1 MLKTISA
8 AWKVPE
14 LKKKLLFTLFIIVL
28 YRIGSV
34 IPVPYVSPDI
44 LEQAVGYTGNSLLTY
59 FSVIAGEAFSKAT
72 LFALSVSPY
81 ITASIV
87 VQLLCVAIPKLQEWQ
102 KEGGD
107 IGRRK
112 LDKLTRY
119 ITVGLALITAYGYFQ
134 YLRSEGAIV
143 FEDAPLFPNNPTL
156 NVWAMGIVIISCYCA
171 GAALIMW
178 LGEKINE
185 HGIGNGISV
194 ILFINILSSVPGMVN
209 QFYVRNL
216 HPEQFGYTEDPMALW
231 LFILLAVGVIL
242 FFLAAIAFVVHMTG
256 AERRIKINYAK
267 QVKGRKMYGGQ
278 STDLPIKLNMSGVM
292 PIIFAQSI
300 VSIPATIALLAPGT
314 KPGTAGITN
323 FSEWWYSFNN
333 NWFSYTSVPYM
344 IIFFVLIILFGYF
357 YVAISFDT
365 TEIANNLRKNGGLVQ
380 GIRPGAP
387 TAKFIK
393 KITNRI
399 TLLGS
404 LFLGVV
410 AIVPLIINA
419 SMADSLGI
427 VAFGGTSLLI
437 VVGVAL
443 ETLREIDSQLS
454 TYRRPEAK
462 TVLGRRSGRR

>member
-1 MLKTISA
+1 MFKTISA

-14 LKKKLLFTLFIIVL
+14 LQKKMLFTLFIIVL

-34 IPVPYVSPDI
+34 IPVPYVDPAI
-44 LEQAVGYTGNSLLTY
+44 LESAVGYTGNSLLTY
-59 FSVIAGEAFSKAT
+59 FSVIAGESFSKAT

-107 IGRRK
+107 LGRRK

-119 ITVGLALITAYGYFQ
+119 ITVALALITAFGYFQ
-134 YLRSEGAIV
+134 YLRSQGAVV
-143 FEDAPLFPNNPTL
+143 FEQAPLFDNAKL
-156 NVWAMGIVIISCYCA
+156 NVWAMGIVIVSCYCA

-194 ILFINILSSVPGMVN
+194 ILFINILSSIPGMIN

-216 HPEQFGYTEDPMALW
+216 HPEQFGYSDEPMKTWA
-231 LFILLAVGVIL
+231 FILLAVGVVA

-256 AERRIKINYAK
+256 AERRIRISYAK
-267 QVKGRKMYGGQ
+267 QVKGRKLYGGQ

-300 VSIPATIALLAPGT
+300 VSIPATIALLAPG
-314 KPGTAGITN
+314 KAPGTDGIDS
-323 FSEWWYSFNN
+323 FAEWWYSFNN

-410 AIVPLIINA
+410 AIVPLVINA
-419 SMADSLGI
+419 CMSDSLGI

-443 ETLREIDSQLS
+443 ETVREIDSQLT